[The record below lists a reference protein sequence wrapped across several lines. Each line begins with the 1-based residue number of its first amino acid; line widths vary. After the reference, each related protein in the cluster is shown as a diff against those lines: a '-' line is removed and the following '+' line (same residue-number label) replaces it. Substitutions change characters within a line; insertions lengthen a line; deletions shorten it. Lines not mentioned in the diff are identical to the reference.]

1 MKKEMMSPLEREK
14 VKMAGGNVGK
24 MYVTSKGSLPV
35 EQLTPEQRLRASQ
48 MRKCAFAAGPIGS

>member
-1 MKKEMMSPLEREK
+1 MMSPLEREK